1 MTKWKCTI
9 CWRQMETA
17 VKPGLIERLCP
28 DCKVTHCQRVVDIY
42 ESAGE
47 KEKLKDAKA
56 RLRDALNA
64 LKKSQSM
71 KEEVK

>member
-1 MTKWKCTI
+1 
-9 CWRQMETA
+9 META

>member
-28 DCKVTHCQRVVDIY
+28 DCNVSHWQKVVDIY
-42 ESAGE
+42 TTGD
-47 KEKLKDAKA
+47 KERLAEAKKKLNAA
-56 RLRDALNA
+56 VTALNKTR
-64 LKKSQSM
+64 L
-71 KEEVK
+71 EVK